1 MSIRVNGSLFI
12 HESLN
17 YEHQSLYECLVLVY
31 LANSHVHV
39 AMVPL
44 FVFVVDISFIINN
57 AILFLNFTLMNLP
70 L

>member
-1 MSIRVNGSLFI
+1 MSIRANGSLCI

-31 LANSHVHV
+31 LANSHVPV

-57 AILFLNFTLMNLP
+57 AILFLDFTLMNLP